1 MNCIKLLFMSVVL
14 FYSSILAQNG
24 NLNNDTSFEKKLDS
38 LVKSHNFPIGIAFL
52 DLKSGSKYLVNED
65 ISFPTASAIK
75 IEILSE
81 LFEQASKS
89 NFKLTDQIE
98 IKMRVGGS
106 GILQYFDYTNLKLS
120 YYNLALLMI
129 QQSDNTATNI
139 LIDKL
144 GMDEINNTIQRYGLT
159 NTKLQRVMMD
169 FEARE
174 RGLDNISTPRDKLLL
189 LEKIYKGKIVSKE
202 SCEKMLDL
210 LSVEKSSPLAKNI
223 NSDFKIA
230 GKGGGIPGVRCEMGI
245 FYFDTFDYILV
256 VMTNEL
262 PEQELGDKVI
272 SEISTIIYDHM
283 VNANKMN

>member
-1 MNCIKLLFMSVVL
+1 MNCIKLLFMSVAL
-14 FYSSILAQNG
+14 FYSSILAHNG
-24 NLNNDTSFEKKLDS
+24 NWNDDTNFVKKLDS
-38 LVKSHNFPIGIAFL
+38 LVKSYNFPIGIAFL
-52 DLKSGSKYLVNED
+52 DLKSGLEYLINED
-65 ISFPTASAIK
+65 VIFPTASAIK

-106 GILQYFDYTNLKLS
+106 GILQYFNYTNLKLS

-144 GMDEINNTIQRYGLT
+144 GMDEINNTIHRYGLT

-189 LEKIYKGKIVSKE
+189 LKKIYKGEIVSKE
-202 SCEKMLDL
+202 SCERMLEL

-245 FYFDTFDYILV
+245 FYFDAFDYILV

-262 PEQELGDKVI
+262 PDQELGDKVI

-283 VNANKMN
+283 LNKNK